1 MDPSCISANADISG
15 IGVRVAIY
23 AQNLLCFMP
32 VVAYLQDG
40 RVSPDEMKGIK
51 DQSIGM
57 LAIAFAILIST
68 IIEATT
74 AVEGQQITS
83 FHAAVILDLSWMNN
97 TSTWIWFV
105 LYAHHL
111 SKADKGKER
120 GTDWKP
126 RCPRCRLEP
135 GRNPILATWSDW
147 APVVLSKACPRH
159 VRARSGPAM
168 VLHVVDRAWDLFSQA
183 PVLILGSFHLS
194 LMAAVGIWLWLN
206 PVKFGAPILC
216 DPTLT
221 IVGGPAHFSSPALR
235 IFSLTM
241 YFLLL
246 IPGINL
252 LPPIL
257 FFLGLHIAYNWSR
270 EHHRSSWERWD
281 RCMRSIRRTLGWK
294 RPEPED
300 GESQK
305 VHTPFLVVGLVLL
318 VVINI
323 IFLVDIELTLSRN
336 KHLQSDED
344 NLWGFG
350 QVLAL
355 LLLVMPLRDA
365 WNALRD
371 IQEALR
377 GVQQQFHQALREE
390 IAATP
395 IKERL
400 HDLITEGANPKE
412 PMKNTGF
419 GNSLQLAAYHGQT
432 DLVKFLLSEE
442 ILGSKRVI
450 ETEPSGGYGT
460 ALQAASANG
469 QKDVVQLLLNHST
482 DKKKYLNIVGGH
494 YGTALCAACAN
505 DDVEMAQL
513 LVEEGARPELSGE
526 LVGTPLH
533 VASLMGSMEIIRW
546 LVGILKD
553 RHANLNNEW
562 KTFGTA
568 LDVAWILGNREV
580 EEHLRESGFKGV
592 VYVSHTAPPLCVFC

>member
-1 MDPSCISANADISG
+1 MDPPCITANPDISG
-15 IGVRVAIY
+15 IGVRAAIY

-32 VVAYLQDG
+32 VWAYLRDG
-40 RVSPDEMKGIK
+40 TVSPDEMKGIK

-68 IIEATT
+68 IIQATT

-97 TSTWIWFV
+97 TSTWIWFL
-105 LYAHHL
+105 LYAHYL
-111 SKADKGKER
+111 SKADKGKES

-126 RCPRCRLEP
+126 RCPRCRLDL
-135 GRNPILATWSDW
+135 GRSPILATWSDW
-147 APVVLSKACPRH
+147 APVVLSSKACPRH
-159 VRARSGPAM
+159 VRARSGPAL
-168 VLHVVDRAWDLFSQA
+168 VLRIVDRAWDLFSRA

-206 PVKFGAPILC
+206 PVKFRTPIHC

-257 FFLGLHIAYNWSR
+257 FFLALHIAYNRSR

-281 RCMRSIRRTLGWK
+281 RCIRNIRRTLGRK

-305 VHTPFLVVGLVLL
+305 VHAAFLVVGLVLL

-344 NLWGFG
+344 NQWGFG

-371 IQEALR
+371 IRKALR
-377 GVQQQFHQALREE
+377 GVQKRFLQALREE
-390 IAATP
+390 VEATP
-395 IKERL
+395 FVERL
-400 HDLITEGANPKE
+400 EDLIREGAKSKE
-412 PMKNTGF
+412 CIEHAGF
-419 GNSLQLAAYHGQT
+419 ADLFQLAAYRG
-432 DLVKFLLSEE
+432 
-442 ILGSKRVI
+442 R
-450 ETEPSGGYGT
+450 
-460 ALQAASANG
+460 
-469 QKDVVQLLLNHST
+469 KD
-482 DKKKYLNIVGGH
+482 I
-494 YGTALCAACAN
+494 
-505 DDVEMAQL
+505 
-513 LVEEGARPELSGE
+513 
-526 LVGTPLH
+526 
-533 VASLMGSMEIIRW
+533 
-546 LVGILKD
+546 
-553 RHANLNNEW
+553 
-562 KTFGTA
+562 
-568 LDVAWILGNREV
+568 
-580 EEHLRESGFKGV
+580 
-592 VYVSHTAPPLCVFC
+592 